1 MNKIEKSLFMLSI
14 IIISL
19 LCVGAVCAADVAD
32 DTISSVD
39 DVQVIESDNEIDEV
53 IQEPAIVEET
63 QAAEEEP
70 PIAADETKTFTQ
82 LITDIGDESSEVTLT
97 GTYKYDSSVDTAYP
111 LISRD
116 LTINGPAT
124 IDGSGAT
131 RLFAVTGGTLTLKNL
146 NFINGYANGTY
157 NEETGSYD
165 GLLDAGAI
173 LAQGGNLDI
182 QGCTFKD
189 NKAYRVGGAIR
200 VAAGS
205 SLKVTDSTFES
216 CEAIGNQAGQGGAFT
231 VGSAATGLE
240 VRNCTFIDCN
250 TTNFGGAID
259 TALANS
265 IINNCTFISNRV
277 GTYGGAVAVRGANTI
292 VEDSV
297 FKGNSA
303 ENGGGSAVVVY
314 DVDATITNC
323 IFDSN
328 IARSDSEYGYQGA
341 VYLSVNP
348 VTPNDAM
355 NVAISK
361 CIFTNNSALK
371 GSAIASYLSSFVV
384 ENSIFASNIAT
395 DEAYNLGPEATDIFL
410 IDDSESPK
418 TVVANNNWF
427 GSTVNDYTALQTFN
441 DTYNMW
447 QGVANVKIDN
457 WYFLDLKETATAS
470 GYDMLISLNNLYDNA
485 TGEVTKVTEYALPE
499 IKATFSATAG
509 KVSPATA
516 TLKDGVATVQY
527 ALSDVDGPG
536 TFTADLLGIKVS
548 KKLGEKVKTVITV
561 SPVKKYTYNKA
572 VDAKKNYY
580 IYATLKDFKGNLIK
594 GKKIKIVSKGK
605 TYTRTTDSKGRVK
618 LLVTYVGKGTYKQTF
633 TFLGDDKYNKVV
645 KTIKLKVVAQKVKL
659 TSKSRTYKAKKK
671 VKKITATLKN
681 SKGKALKGKKIIFTV
696 NGKKYT
702 AKTNKKGVA
711 TVKVKVSKKK
721 TYKVKV
727 RFAGDK
733 TYLKKTINRKLKIK

>member
-1 MNKIEKSLFMLSI
+1 MLSI
-14 IIISL
+14 ILIAL
-19 LCVGAVCAADVAD
+19 LSVGAVCAADIAD
-32 DTISSVD
+32 DTVSAID
-39 DVQVIESDNEIDEV
+39 DVQTIESSDEIDEI
-53 IQEPAIVEET
+53 IQESAIVEET

-97 GTYKYDSSVDTAYP
+97 GTYKFDSSVDTAYP
-111 LISRD
+111 VISRD

-124 IDGSGAT
+124 IDGNGLT
-131 RLFAVTGGTLTLKNL
+131 RLFAVNNSATLTLKNL
-146 NFINGYANGTY
+146 NLINGYAG
-157 NEETGSYD
+157 ETMM
-165 GLLDAGAI
+165 DAGAI

-314 DVDATITNC
+314 DVDATINNC

-328 IARSDSEYGYQGA
+328 ILPSDSEYGYQGA

-395 DEAYNLGPEATDIFL
+395 DEAYNLGPKATDIFL

-447 QGVANVKIDN
+447 QGVANVKIDT
-457 WYFLDLKETATAS
+457 WYFLDLKETAKEN
-470 GYDMLISLNNLYDNA
+470 GYDILISLNNLYDNA
-485 TGEVTKVTEYALPE
+485 TGEVTQVTDYPLPDFKV
-499 IKATFSATAG
+499 TFSATAG
-509 KVSPATA
+509 KVSPVTA
-516 TLKDGVATVQY
+516 TLENGVATAQY
-527 ALSDVDGPG
+527 ALTAIDGPG
-536 TFTADLLGIKVS
+536 TITANLLGVKVS

-618 LLVTYVGKGTYKQTF
+618 LLVTYVGKGTYSQKF
-633 TFLGDDKYNKVV
+633 TFLGDDKYLKVV

-659 TSKSRTYKAKKK
+659 SSKSRTFKATKK
-671 VKKITATLKN
+671 VKKLTATLKN
-681 SKGKALKGKKIIFTV
+681 SKGKAIKGKKIIFTV

>member
-1 MNKIEKSLFMLSI
+1 MHFAFFGGIILNKIEKSLFMLSI

-53 IQEPAIVEET
+53 FQEPAIVEET

-70 PIAADETKTFTQ
+70 AIAEEDTTKTFTQ
-82 LITDIGDESSEVTLT
+82 LIDDIGTESSEVTLT
-97 GTYKYDSSVDTAYP
+97 GTYKFDSSVDKAYP
-111 LISRD
+111 IISRD

-124 IDGSGAT
+124 IDGSGIA
-131 RLFAVTGGTLTLKNL
+131 RLFAVTSGTLTLKNL
-146 NFINGYANGTY
+146 NLINGYASNT
-157 NEETGSYD
+157 T
-165 GLLDAGAI
+165 LDAGAI

-303 ENGGGSAVVVY
+303 ENGGGSALVVY

-348 VTPNDAM
+348 VTPND
-355 NVAISK
+355 
-361 CIFTNNSALK
+361 
-371 GSAIASYLSSFVV
+371 
-384 ENSIFASNIAT
+384 
-395 DEAYNLGPEATDIFL
+395 
-410 IDDSESPK
+410 
-418 TVVANNNWF
+418 
-427 GSTVNDYTALQTFN
+427 
-441 DTYNMW
+441 
-447 QGVANVKIDN
+447 
-457 WYFLDLKETATAS
+457 
-470 GYDMLISLNNLYDNA
+470 
-485 TGEVTKVTEYALPE
+485 EV
-499 IKATFSATAG
+499 
-509 KVSPATA
+509 
-516 TLKDGVATVQY
+516 
-527 ALSDVDGPG
+527 
-536 TFTADLLGIKVS
+536 
-548 KKLGEKVKTVITV
+548 
-561 SPVKKYTYNKA
+561 
-572 VDAKKNYY
+572 
-580 IYATLKDFKGNLIK
+580 
-594 GKKIKIVSKGK
+594 
-605 TYTRTTDSKGRVK
+605 
-618 LLVTYVGKGTYKQTF
+618 
-633 TFLGDDKYNKVV
+633 
-645 KTIKLKVVAQKVKL
+645 
-659 TSKSRTYKAKKK
+659 
-671 VKKITATLKN
+671 
-681 SKGKALKGKKIIFTV
+681 
-696 NGKKYT
+696 
-702 AKTNKKGVA
+702 
-711 TVKVKVSKKK
+711 
-721 TYKVKV
+721 
-727 RFAGDK
+727 
-733 TYLKKTINRKLKIK
+733 